1 MRRNFGG
8 AAPLFALVFITV
20 SLADMTRVRADVD
33 AAQVNMAYADG
44 YTGADGQFH
53 AWEHRSDAEGF
64 RAGHADK
71 YRPWRHD
78 DPRHKD
84 DH

>member
-1 MRRNFGG
+1 MRDKFGSAVLVFLLATTGAIG
-8 AAPLFALVFITV
+8 AAH
-20 SLADMTRVRADVD
+20 ADVD
-33 AAQVNMAYADG
+33 PAQVVVAYADG
-44 YTGADGQFH
+44 YAGTDGQFH

-64 RAGHADK
+64 RARHADK

>member
-1 MRRNFGG
+1 MRTSFFIAGL
-8 AAPLFALVFITV
+8 AIATMLSLPAFAFQ
-20 SLADMTRVRADVD
+20 DRDVTI
-33 AAQVNMAYADG
+33 AYADG
-44 YTGADGQFH
+44 YTGTDGQFH

-64 RAGHADK
+64 RAQHADK

-78 DPRHKD
+78 DPRHKN